1 MASVLAVDAGEGG
14 AGASRLP
21 APHSGHTGVY
31 RLAKVDGRKAAGISG
46 LLFLR
51 ADRGCVLRLVLA
63 TGDERRRV
71 RLLRGVWWPVP
82 SGIRTLTSDGCVAE
96 WPVSLSAVTVRFPL
110 AARGA
115 APNECSTDVR
125 FVRVR

>member
-1 MASVLAVDAGEGG
+1 MASASGVDAGAGG

-31 RLAKVDGRKAAGISG
+31 RLAKVDGHKAAGISG

-63 TGDERRRV
+63 TGDDRRRV

-96 WPVSLSAVTVRFPL
+96 WPVSPSAVTVRFPL
-110 AARGA
+110 AAPGA
-115 APNECSTDVR
+115 VQNQGATDVK